1 MNSHATVC
9 MDSVYDDVDPSSRST
24 SRRLGPLLARASD
37 CAVVDR
43 LVPETAQQRGVR
55 DALDRL
61 RYLGVA
67 DSRDLELALAVS
79 PLFVATWPGRNAECE
94 RFATDVVLV
103 EGPGGDFE
111 IRLAVF
117 SGMDRMGEWLGDRE
131 ASAWVLGAELC
142 WALAMRLDCAGVAI
156 DPGHGSQYCFS
167 RSGLERLA
175 SKSMQADGQLGTL
188 ISLHVS
194 ANGTRA
200 ERFANDRATPAL
212 PRYGIHAPTV
222 ARRPEL

>member
-1 MNSHATVC
+1 
-9 MDSVYDDVDPSSRST
+9 MDSVFEDVDPRSRST
-24 SRRLGPLLARASD
+24 SRRVGPLLSHASD

-43 LVPETAQQRGVR
+43 LVPETAQQRDVR
-55 DALDRL
+55 DALDRI

-67 DSRDLELALAVS
+67 DSGDLELALAVS
-79 PLFVATWPGRNAECE
+79 PLFVATWPGRNAACE

-111 IRLAVF
+111 VRLAVF

-131 ASAWVLGAELC
+131 ASAWVLGADLC

-175 SKSMQADGQLGTL
+175 SRPMQADGQLATL
-188 ISLHVS
+188 ISLQVT
-194 ANGTRA
+194 ATGTRA
-200 ERFANDRATPAL
+200 ERFANHRATPAV
-212 PRYGIHAPTV
+212 PRYGIQAPTV
-222 ARRPEL
+222 ARGPEL